1 MRAVAQRIGIA
12 GGTANEKLAQR
23 GANGAA
29 ALGAE
34 RRLSARRFCW
44 ERVKALTPNNPTDE
58 PDPAPFKVHLLTRAG
73 RLMRARSEPVRA
85 FATKDEAI
93 RFAGRQLG
101 EHYAVYHK
109 DRKIWPAS

>member
-1 MRAVAQRIGIA
+1 LSAVAQRIGIA

-29 ALGAE
+29 ALGA
-34 RRLSARRFCW
+34 AFCW

-73 RLMRARSEPVRA
+73 RLMRVRSEPVRA
-85 FATKDEAI
+85 FSTKDEAV

-101 EHYAVYHK
+101 GHYAVYQKH
-109 DRKIWPAS
+109 RKIWPAP

>member
-1 MRAVAQRIGIA
+1 LSAVAQRIGIA

-23 GANGAA
+23 GANGVA
-29 ALGAE
+29 ALGAAFLLGE
-34 RRLSARRFCW
+34 G
-44 ERVKALTPNNPTDE
+44 EGLTPNNPTDE

>member
-1 MRAVAQRIGIA
+1 MSAVAQRIEIA

-29 ALGAE
+29 ALG
-34 RRLSARRFCW
+34 ARRFCW